1 MPRRPGLF
9 VVAIAALLVA
19 PASAEQGKAP
29 AQCRKSD
36 RCTLSG
42 GDADGTTAGRGA
54 RTAEPVR
61 GGVTGTSAEFR
72 QRKRP
77 VGEEVDGPSS

>member
-1 MPRRPGLF
+1 MPRRPALF

-42 GDADGTTAGRGA
+42 GDADGTTRRANGGAGSRRRDRDVSGIQAKKKA
-54 RTAEPVR
+54 RR
-61 GGVTGTSAEFR
+61 GGGRRAF
-72 QRKRP
+72 
-77 VGEEVDGPSS
+77 

>member
-1 MPRRPGLF
+1 MPRRPDLF

-42 GDADGTTAGRGA
+42 GDADGTASGQRDGRA
-54 RTAEPVR
+54 RHGIVENSIRNVR
-61 GGVTGTSAEFR
+61 
-72 QRKRP
+72 
-77 VGEEVDGPSS
+77 